1 MKRLIDT
8 VEQRPWIGWLLF
20 LATTA
25 GVFAIGLLAASI
37 IERRQESYRVDLV
50 QPIAEWEPRNAAW
63 GVNFPRQYESYLKTR
78 ETDFK
83 SEHAGSAEVDYLE
96 KHPER
101 VILWAGYS
109 FSRDYKQGRGHYH
122 AVSDIR
128 ETLRT
133 TTTLPGTCWT
143 CKSTDVPRVMAEIGP
158 AAFYKADFLDLGHE
172 IVNHIGCQDCH
183 DPKSMHLRITR
194 PALIEAFQ
202 RRGEDVN
209 QASHQEMRSLAC
221 AQCHVEYYF
230 KGDGKY
236 LTFPWDK
243 GFTAEQMEAYYDEME
258 FTDWT
263 HSLSRAPMLKA
274 QHPDYETFMT
284 GVHAQRGVS
293 CADCH
298 MPYRSEGAQ
307 KFTNHHMRS
316 PLADI
321 SSSCAVCHRESEAD
335 LKRDV
340 YERQAR
346 VMELMLLVE
355 KSLAKAHI
363 EAKAAWDAG
372 ATEAEMKEVLQ
383 LIRQSQWRWDWVSAA
398 NGAGFHSPTEA
409 SRVLGNA
416 IQKAELARHAITRV
430 LFAHGVS
437 EPVTLPDISTKAK
450 AQAWI
455 GLDMDQIRETK
466 EKQREELFPKWDQA
480 AAQREAALPPV
491 LTAGAPRYQ
500 P

>member
-1 MKRLIDT
+1 
-8 VEQRPWIGWLLF
+8 
-20 LATTA
+20 
-25 GVFAIGLLAASI
+25 
-37 IERRQESYRVDLV
+37 
-50 QPIAEWEPRNAAW
+50 
-63 GVNFPRQYESYLKTR
+63 
-78 ETDFK
+78 
-83 SEHAGSAEVDYLE
+83 
-96 KHPER
+96 
-101 VILWAGYS
+101 
-109 FSRDYKQGRGHYH
+109 
-122 AVSDIR
+122 
-128 ETLRT
+128 
-133 TTTLPGTCWT
+133 
-143 CKSTDVPRVMAEIGP
+143 
-158 AAFYKADFLDLGHE
+158 
-172 IVNHIGCQDCH
+172 
-183 DPKSMHLRITR
+183 
-194 PALIEAFQ
+194 
-202 RRGEDVN
+202 
-209 QASHQEMRSLAC
+209 
-221 AQCHVEYYF
+221 
-230 KGDGKY
+230 
-236 LTFPWDK
+236 
-243 GFTAEQMEAYYDEME
+243 
-258 FTDWT
+258 
-263 HSLSRAPMLKA
+263 
-274 QHPDYETFMT
+274 
-284 GVHAQRGVS
+284 
-293 CADCH
+293 

-355 KSLAKAHI
+355 QSLAKAHI